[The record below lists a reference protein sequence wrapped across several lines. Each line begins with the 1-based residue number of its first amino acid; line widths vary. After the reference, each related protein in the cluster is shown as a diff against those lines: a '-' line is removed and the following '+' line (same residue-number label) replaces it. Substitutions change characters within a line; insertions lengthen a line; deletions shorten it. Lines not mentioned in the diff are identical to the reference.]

1 MEFAITY
8 NNGYVVNILAYDEKW
23 KRKRF
28 FPLRNFGEHH
38 GDARMFKEVDC
49 PELTDSQLRM
59 LINSYNNKIIYKRI
73 NGRRFVKEKDNK

>member
-1 MEFAITY
+1 
-8 NNGYVVNILAYDEKW
+8 LAYDEKW

-28 FPLRNFGEHH
+28 FPLRNFGEHQ

-59 LINSYNNKIIYKRI
+59 LIKSYDNRIIYKRI
-73 NGRRFVKEKDNK
+73 NGRRFIKEQDNK